1 MKTAKLIV
9 KPTEA
14 EARAYA
20 REFLP
25 KEQIMI
31 IKSFPPREPHT
42 ATNSGFFV
50 ETDDSSAGFIR
61 PWEEVVYEGL
71 GRKA

>member
-25 KEQIMI
+25 NEEVQIV
-31 IKSFPPREPHT
+31 KSYPPKEPHT
-42 ATNSGFFV
+42 AANSGFFV
-50 ETDDSSAGFIR
+50 ETVEHTAGFIR